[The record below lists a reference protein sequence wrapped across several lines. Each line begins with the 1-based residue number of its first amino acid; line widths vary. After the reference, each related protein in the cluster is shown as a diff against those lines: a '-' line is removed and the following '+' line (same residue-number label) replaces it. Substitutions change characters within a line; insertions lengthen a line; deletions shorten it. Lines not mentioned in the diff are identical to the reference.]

1 MRAMR
6 KKMKYSRICN
16 THTKQS
22 KTPGH
27 QKENSIE
34 KKSKRKA
41 QRDKHICM
49 SGDPYLLLFMTIP

>member
-1 MRAMR
+1 
-6 KKMKYSRICN
+6 MKYSRICN